1 MQYQLITY
9 LRGHVKIEVKGSEI
23 ERLINELILSEI
35 KIWNAQRVSDGSV
48 EFHIHLNDFFKLRP
62 FLKKTGSRMSVV
74 KRYGAPFFLNKFLKR
89 KFFISGI
96 ALFLIGIFILSTM
109 IWNIEVVGNEEMNTE
124 QILEEAEKLGI
135 HKYQFKFKM
144 DDLDVISK
152 ELTRNLPESSWIGV
166 TMKGTKIQIKVV
178 ESTIPEEMPLL
189 NPRNLI
195 ASSDAVI
202 TEIFAERGIPQVKI
216 NHRVKK
222 GDILISGILG
232 DEQNQEI
239 VVAKGEVRGLVWY
252 EYNVKVPLKQE
263 VKVYTGSVVD
273 RKYLVFGNR
282 AIKIMGFGNLGFENF
297 ENKLSKHMLGWRE
310 YPLHIGWMDEK
321 VLESDVLERELSME
335 EARSVGI
342 QQAKSDILFNNG
354 IESKI
359 KAENMIEAKEKDGE
373 VYMKI
378 LFEVEQD
385 IMTEQPI
392 AEFNEIF

>member
-9 LRGHVKIEVKGSEI
+9 FKGHVKIEVRGKDI
-23 ERLINELILSEI
+23 ERLMNELILNKI
-35 KIWNAQRVSDGSV
+35 KIWDARRVSEGSI
-48 EFHIHLNDFFKLRP
+48 EFHIQLNDFFKLRP
-62 FLKKTGSRMSVV
+62 FLKKTGCRMSVL
-74 KRYGAPFFLNKFLKR
+74 KRFGAPFFLNKFLKR

-96 ALFLIGIFILSTM
+96 ALFLIGIYILSTM
-109 IWNIEVVGNEEMNTE
+109 VWNIEVIGNDNLSSE
-124 QILEEAEKLGI
+124 QILEEAEALGI

-144 DDLDVISK
+144 DDLDIVSK

-166 TMKGTKIQIKVV
+166 TMKGTKVQIKVV
-178 ESTIPEEMPLL
+178 ESTIPDEPPLL
-189 NPRNLI
+189 NPRNLV
-195 ASSDAVI
+195 SNSDAII
-202 TEIFAERGIPQVKI
+202 TEIFAEKGNPLVKV
-216 NHRVKK
+216 NYRVKK
-222 GDILISGILG
+222 GDVLISGVIG
-232 DEQNQEI
+232 DEENQEI
-239 VVAKGEVRGLVWY
+239 VVAKGRIRGLVWY

-282 AIKIMGFGNLGFENF
+282 ALKIRGFGSLEFEKS
-297 ENKLSKHMLGWRE
+297 ENILSKHMLGWRE

-321 VLESDVLERELSME
+321 VLESEVMERELSLE

-342 QQAKSDILFNNG
+342 QQAKSDILFSTG
-354 IESKI
+354 VESKI
-359 KAENMIEAKEKDGE
+359 QAQNMIEAKEKDGV

-392 AEFNEIF
+392 TEFNEIF